1 MTGVKTRRFAKEE
14 QTTASFCEEAATQLL
29 DNLSWDRN
37 TIDAVIFVSQTPDY
51 KTPSTACILHGRL
64 NLKKA
69 CATFDIN
76 LGCSG
81 YVYGIWLAAK
91 LLDGIFFKRILL
103 LVGDT
108 MSKII
113 DPKDQA
119 TAMLFGDAGTATAI
133 EYDKR
138 SPDSYFILGSDGSGE
153 NNLIIPNS
161 CYKPHIKN
169 NNKFDG
175 HNLDYLFMDG
185 PEVFS
190 FTLKNVPL
198 LLKDLLILSGQ
209 KSTDID
215 KYLFHQANLFM
226 LNYLIKQT
234 NIDIKDAPI
243 NIQKFGNTSG
253 ATIPLLISDMGN
265 TASGTS
271 YIELIADCKGKQ
283 Q

>member
-1 MTGVKTRRFAKEE
+1 
-14 QTTASFCEEAATQLL
+14 
-29 DNLSWDRN
+29 
-37 TIDAVIFVSQTPDY
+37 
-51 KTPSTACILHGRL
+51 
-64 NLKKA
+64 
-69 CATFDIN
+69 
-76 LGCSG
+76 
-81 YVYGIWLAAK
+81 
-91 LLDGIFFKRILL
+91 
-103 LVGDT
+103 
-108 MSKII
+108 
-113 DPKDQA
+113 
-119 TAMLFGDAGTATAI
+119 MLFGDAGTATAI

-253 ATIPLLISDMGN
+253 ATIPLLISDQLLDTM
-265 TASGTS
+265 TKS
-271 YIELIADCKGKQ
+271 YKVMMLGFGVGYSWAGLVVDMNNLLVNKILEV
-283 Q
+283 